1 MRRNQ
6 GFVRALRP
14 GQALRRRVIEKF
26 SIEHLQILD
35 ENGNCDDELRPLLND
50 KEIQRLYEWMI
61 LARTLDERAF
71 KLQREGRLRT
81 YPSLL
86 GQEAV
91 QVGSAFALE
100 QSDWTFPSYREAGA
114 SIVRGFPLRMI
125 YQYWAG
131 DERGSWTP
139 QNQNNFPITIPVGTH
154 IPIAVG
160 AAWAAKAKGDPIAV
174 LVYFGDGA
182 TSKGDFHE
190 GLNFAGVFS
199 LPVVFLCQNNQWAIS
214 VPLSR
219 QTAAQTLAQKA
230 IAYGF
235 AGIQVDGNDV
245 LAVYQTTK
253 EALERA
259 RSGKGPT
266 LIECVTYRMGDHT
279 TADDAT
285 RYRTQGEVEQWRKKD
300 PIERFRKYM
309 EKRGLWDKPYGQKIL
324 TEAKEQVDTAV
335 KEHES
340 IPPPDPRDIFR
351 YTFQDLSHDLTKQME
366 TFLKAM
372 GNGKDKE

>member
-1 MRRNQ
+1 MKRNQ
-6 GFVRALRP
+6 GFVRALRT
-14 GQALRRRVIEKF
+14 GQATPRRVIDEF
-26 SIEHLQILD
+26 CIERLQILD
-35 ENGNCDDELRPLLND
+35 EHGICDDELRPLLSD

-86 GQEAV
+86 GQEAA
-91 QVGSAFALE
+91 QVGSAFALG
-100 QSDWTFPSYREAGA
+100 QSDWMFPSYREAGA
-114 SIVRGFPLRMI
+114 SIVRGLPLRMI
-125 YQYWAG
+125 FQYWSG
-131 DERGSWTP
+131 DERGSQIP
-139 QNQNNFPITIPVGTH
+139 ENMNDFPITIPVGTH
-154 IPIAVG
+154 IPIGVG

-174 LVYFGDGA
+174 VVYFGDGA

-214 VPLSR
+214 VPLRR

-245 LAVYQTTK
+245 LAVYKATK

-259 RSGKGPT
+259 RSGEGPT

-285 RYRTQGEVEQWRKKD
+285 RYRAQEEVEQWRKKD
-300 PIERFRKYM
+300 PIERLRNYM

-324 TEAKEQVDTAV
+324 NEAKERVDAAV
-335 KEHES
+335 KEQES

-351 YTFQDLSHDLTKQME
+351 YTFQDLSQDLTKQMD
-366 TFLKAM
+366 TFLEAIGDGKA
-372 GNGKDKE
+372 NE